1 MNKEIRGLL
10 GEIIFLIFVMIISIP
25 IYNISSKNNLL
36 AREVA
41 NGTTKGLDVNI
52 LQRGDMETT
61 DDIIKVKN
69 LDNNSA
75 KYDLILVLFKEIDI
89 NNVGIVLNGKEYSLK
104 TLKYSVDNDN
114 YYFTIDSF
122 NINNKDMYFNF
133 RILNYSVENIN
144 ISYSFRIERN
154 LYGL

>member
-10 GEIIFLIFVMIISIP
+10 FEIIFLIFVMIISIP

-36 AREVA
+36 VREIA

-52 LQRGDMETT
+52 LQKGDMETT

-75 KYDLILVLFKEIDI
+75 KYDLILILSKETDI
-89 NNVGIVLNGKEYSLK
+89 NNIGVILNGKEYSLK
-104 TLKYSVDNDN
+104 TLKYSINSDN

-122 NINNKDMYFNF
+122 NINNRDMYFNF
-133 RILNYSVENIN
+133 RILNYSIESNN

>member
-10 GEIIFLIFVMIISIP
+10 VEIIFLIFVMIISIP

-36 AREVA
+36 AREIA

-52 LQRGDMETT
+52 LQKGDMETT

-75 KYDLILVLFKEIDI
+75 KYDLILVLSKETDI
-89 NNVGIVLNGKEYSLK
+89 NNIGIILNGKEYSLK
-104 TLKYSVDNDN
+104 TLKYSINNDN

-122 NINNKDMYFNF
+122 NINNRDMYFNF
-133 RILNYSVENIN
+133 RILNYSIESNN

>member
-10 GEIIFLIFVMIISIP
+10 FEIIFLIFVMIISIP

-36 AREVA
+36 ARSVA

-75 KYDLILVLFKEIDI
+75 KYDLILVLSKETDI
-89 NNVGIVLNGKEYSLK
+89 NNAGIILNGKEYSLK
-104 TLKYSVDNDN
+104 TLKYSVDSDN

-133 RILNYSVENIN
+133 RILNYSIESNN

>member
-1 MNKEIRGLL
+1 MNKEIKGLL
-10 GEIIFLIFVMIISIP
+10 FEIIFLIFVMIISIP

-36 AREVA
+36 ARSVA

-75 KYDLILVLFKEIDI
+75 KYDLILVLSKEIDI
-89 NNVGIVLNGKEYSLK
+89 NNVGIILNGKEYSLK
-104 TLKYSVDNDN
+104 ALKYSVDNDN

-122 NINNKDMYFNF
+122 IINNKDMYFNF
-133 RILNYSVENIN
+133 RILNYSIESNN

>member
-1 MNKEIRGLL
+1 MNKEIRVLL
-10 GEIIFLIFVMIISIP
+10 FEIIFLIFVMIISIP

-36 AREVA
+36 AREIA

-52 LQRGDMETT
+52 LQKGDMETT

-75 KYDLILVLFKEIDI
+75 KYDLILVLSKETDI
-89 NNVGIVLNGKEYSLK
+89 NNIGIILNGKEYSLK
-104 TLKYSVDNDN
+104 TLKYSINNDN

-122 NINNKDMYFNF
+122 NINNRDMYFNF
-133 RILNYSVENIN
+133 RILNYSIESNN

>member
-10 GEIIFLIFVMIISIP
+10 FEIIFLIFVMIISIP

-36 AREVA
+36 AREIA

-75 KYDLILVLFKEIDI
+75 KYDLILVLSKETDI
-89 NNVGIVLNGKEYSLK
+89 NNIGIILNGKEYSLK
-104 TLKYSVDNDN
+104 TLKYSINNDN
-114 YYFTIDSF
+114 YYFNIDSF
-122 NINNKDMYFNF
+122 NINNKDMYFYF
-133 RILNYSVENIN
+133 RILNYSIESNN

>member
-10 GEIIFLIFVMIISIP
+10 FEIIFLIFVMIISIP

-75 KYDLILVLFKEIDI
+75 KYDLILVLSKEIDI
-89 NNVGIVLNGKEYSLK
+89 NNVGIILNGKEYSLK
-104 TLKYSVDNDN
+104 TLKYSVDDDN

-133 RILNYSVENIN
+133 RILNYSIESNN

>member
-10 GEIIFLIFVMIISIP
+10 FEIIFLIFVMIISIP

-36 AREVA
+36 AREIA

-52 LQRGDMETT
+52 LQKGDMETT

-75 KYDLILVLFKEIDI
+75 KYDLILVLSKETDI
-89 NNVGIVLNGKEYSLK
+89 NNIGIILNGKEYSLK
-104 TLKYSVDNDN
+104 TLKYSINSDN

-122 NINNKDMYFNF
+122 NINNRDMYFNF
-133 RILNYSVENIN
+133 RILNYSIESNN